1 MYASNSFKVQ
11 VSMHIVSNVWVC
23 TICAVL
29 KDSIILWYNKLRVQ
43 QQCNTDYNNY
53 YTESNDYNF
62 MTIIIVP
69 SLSVSCGLRLSD
81 LSNSYRVAL
90 ELRKGRGHSP

>member
-11 VSMHIVSNVWVC
+11 VSMHIVSNVWVY

-43 QQCNTDYNNY
+43 QQCNTSKL
-53 YTESNDYNF
+53 TIIIIIRV
-62 MTIIIVP
+62 MTII
-69 SLSVSCGLRLSD
+69 L
-81 LSNSYRVAL
+81 
-90 ELRKGRGHSP
+90 